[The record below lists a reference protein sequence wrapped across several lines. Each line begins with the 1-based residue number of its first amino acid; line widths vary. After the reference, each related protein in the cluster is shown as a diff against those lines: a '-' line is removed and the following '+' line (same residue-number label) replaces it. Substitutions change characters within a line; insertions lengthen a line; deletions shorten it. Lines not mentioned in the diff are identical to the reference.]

1 MSHETR
7 VIDHFAFVYTKRPQ
21 SYNATPKKK
30 EFYKEELTSTYQK
43 FFTGKLNDKELY
55 AIVYY
60 FYKEDLKLDAD
71 NISKPTWDAL
81 NNVGYTDDNQIKTRV
96 AITIDLSKY
105 DMIDVDLDNLPAE
118 VADELMQSLADN
130 DHTVYIEVGAI
141 KKNSNIFNISQL
153 WK

>member
-1 MSHETR
+1 MSHKTR
-7 VIDHFAFVYTKRPQ
+7 VTDHFAFVYTKRPQ
-21 SYNATPKKK
+21 SYNATPKRKYV
-30 EFYKEELTSTYQK
+30 YKNDLSATYQK
-43 FFTGKLNDKELY
+43 SFTGKIMSKELY

-60 FYKEDLKLDAD
+60 FYKVDLKLDAD

-105 DMIDVDLDNLPAE
+105 DMIDIDQDNLPAE

-141 KKNSNIFNISQL
+141 KNNSNIFNISQL